1 MGWGVGWFAQSFSCQ
16 TQPLCCVGVGV
27 LTIDNGVNEQPH
39 KFRQF
44 IRKIFTILDNFY
56 FFYPCPPPIPAYTA
70 KKKYTYVG
78 NICDLHGAGAK
89 LKGRPTR
96 TKATT
101 PGGKPRIGRE
111 YYQVCDVGLGE
122 KKLFQPRISSLMM
135 TPGNKKDGT
144 QEGTSKN
151 NFITH
156 TVGQL
161 HSDAQKR
168 AGINVSEDTSAG
180 EISGAE

>member
-1 MGWGVGWFAQSFSCQ
+1 M
-16 TQPLCCVGVGV
+16 
-27 LTIDNGVNEQPH
+27 E
-39 KFRQF
+39 
-44 IRKIFTILDNFY
+44 
-56 FFYPCPPPIPAYTA
+56 
-70 KKKYTYVG
+70 
-78 NICDLHGAGAK
+78 
-89 LKGRPTR
+89 

-101 PGGKPRIGRE
+101 PGVKPRIGR
-111 YYQVCDVGLGE
+111 DVGLGE

-144 QEGTSKN
+144 QEGTSEN